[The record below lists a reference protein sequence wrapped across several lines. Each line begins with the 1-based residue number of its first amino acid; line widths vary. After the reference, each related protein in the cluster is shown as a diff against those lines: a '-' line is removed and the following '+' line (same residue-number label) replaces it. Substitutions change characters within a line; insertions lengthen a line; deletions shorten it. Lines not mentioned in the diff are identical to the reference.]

1 MENQIEIQNLK
12 CGGCVKTVTTNIE
25 SIDGVHAVSVD
36 KETSIVSVDV
46 DSEEVLNRVKEKLYD
61 LGYPEAGEENSLGR
75 KAKSMV
81 SCAVGKMS

>member
-25 SIDGVHAVSVD
+25 SIDGVHTVSVD